1 MKAKRQNKILELI
14 ETYNIDTQEEIARLL
29 KEAGFKV
36 TQATVSRDIRELKL
50 TKISA
55 GNGKQKYSVIAEN
68 DTEFSDKLIR
78 VFREVVTSIDFA
90 QNIIVIK
97 TLEGMGM
104 AVAVA
109 LDSMKNHEIVGT
121 IAGDDTVFCLVR
133 THTQT
138 VGIIDRL
145 NKIIKEQ

>member
-1 MKAKRQNKILELI
+1 
-14 ETYNIDTQEEIARLL
+14 
-29 KEAGFKV
+29 
-36 TQATVSRDIRELKL
+36 
-50 TKISA
+50 
-55 GNGKQKYSVIAEN
+55 
-68 DTEFSDKLIR
+68 
-78 VFREVVTSIDFA
+78 
-90 QNIIVIK
+90 
-97 TLEGMGM
+97 M